1 MNRINTK
8 ALLANQNKWI
18 AISPNKSSIL
28 AADKSIKEL
37 EAKLNKMRIK
47 DATIS
52 FVPPANKYL
61 SP

>member
-1 MNRINTK
+1 MNRINIK

-18 AISPNKSSIL
+18 AVSPNRSSIL

-37 EAKLNKMRIK
+37 EAKLSKMRIK

>member
-18 AISPNKSSIL
+18 AISPNRSSIL

-37 EAKLNKMRIK
+37 EVKLNKMRIK

>member
-1 MNRINTK
+1 MKRIDAK
-8 ALLANQNKWI
+8 VLLANQNKWI
-18 AISPNKSSIL
+18 AVSSDRSFIL
-28 AADKSIKEL
+28 AADKSIKGL

-47 DATIS
+47 DVTIS